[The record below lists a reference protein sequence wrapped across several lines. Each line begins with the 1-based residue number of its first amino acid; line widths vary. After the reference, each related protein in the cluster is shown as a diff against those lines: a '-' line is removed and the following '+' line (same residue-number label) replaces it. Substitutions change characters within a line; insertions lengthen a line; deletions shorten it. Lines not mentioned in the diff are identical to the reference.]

1 MNNLVFDGKTYTYQ
15 EEERG
20 TSYKYTTT
28 VVRNEDNEV
37 IDISHWDKVRLQDV
51 QVGNWVVV
59 VRSKR
64 TGYSSRNLC
73 RVERITKTQ
82 LTVNGMR
89 YLKSTGRAVGGYNP
103 RHIEAYN
110 PINEITSWAYYFTRQ
125 ETKRVKNELKNRK
138 EQVKTRVFELI
149 KDADMETL
157 ETLLEKLA

>member
-1 MNNLVFDGKTYTYQ
+1 MNSLVFDGKTYTYQ

-28 VVRNEDNEV
+28 VVRNENNEV
-37 IDISHWDKVRLQDV
+37 IDLSHWDKVRLQDV

-64 TGYSSRNLC
+64 AGYSSRNLY

-103 RHIEAYN
+103 QHIESYN
-110 PINEITSWAYYFTRQ
+110 PINEITTWAYVFTQ
-125 ETKRVKNELKNRK
+125 QQKMKVKSELKEAKAKLKARFY
-138 EQVKTRVFELI
+138 QLL

-157 ETLLEKLA
+157 ETLLKKLA